1 MCYIARL
8 ESELCRMAK
17 TAYINTRVDKDLKA
31 KAEKV
36 LSRVGISTTDAI
48 TMLLHQIVLRKGL
61 PFDVRIPNE
70 ETVAAMAELDAG
82 RGERFDGTAKELIDH
97 LTRGRK

>member
-1 MCYIARL
+1 MT
-8 ESELCRMAK
+8 K
-17 TAYINTRVDKDLKA
+17 NAYINARVDKELKA

-36 LSRVGISTTDAI
+36 LSRVGVSTSDAI

-61 PFDVRIPNE
+61 PFDVRVPNE

-82 RGERFDGTAKELIDH
+82 GGERFDGTAKELIDH
-97 LTRGRK
+97 LTLGSKRRKA

>member
-1 MCYIARL
+1 MP
-8 ESELCRMAK
+8 K
-17 TAYINTRVDKDLKA
+17 NAYINARVDKNLKA

-36 LSRVGISTTDAI
+36 LSRVGISTTDAV

-70 ETVAAMAELDAG
+70 ETIAAIAELDEGAG
-82 RGERFDGTAKELIDH
+82 EIFASSARETFDQLVKSP
-97 LTRGRK
+97 K

>member
-1 MCYIARL
+1 
-8 ESELCRMAK
+8 MAK

-61 PFDVRIPNE
+61 PFDVRIPNAATMAAIE
-70 ETVAAMAELDAG
+70 ELENG
-82 RGERFDGTAKELIDH
+82 GGEVVKGSTRQLFDEIG
-97 LTRGRK
+97 